1 MKILSFW
8 LLVLLSGVAIT
19 QAAPSKAVLL
29 AKAKAATKTNQPY
42 RLPPVGID
50 IPVATRQALE
60 QKLHA
65 LEAAAAPLA
74 QDPLWGDVSVL
85 LKAVRYA
92 LVNGEFYVPKDV
104 EKAQQLL
111 QLAESRLTEL
121 KKHQPYWPK
130 QAGTLVRGFVSGIDD
145 TPQPIGLEIPA
156 DLDLSKPVPL
166 TVWLHGRGDKIT
178 DMHFIEDR
186 MHKPGQ
192 FQPGGCIVLH
202 PFGRQCL
209 GYQLAGEA
217 DVLEAVEAVKRMYRI
232 DDRRI
237 LLAGFSMGGAGAWH
251 VGAHYAD
258 HWCGLH
264 AGAGFVEVRRFLNL
278 TPAQMPPV
286 YTQTLWGQYDV
297 PDCAE
302 PFQHSGTRL

>member
-130 QAGTLVRGFVSGIDD
+130 QAGTLVR
-145 TPQPIGLEIPA
+145 
-156 DLDLSKPVPL
+156 
-166 TVWLHGRGDKIT
+166 
-178 DMHFIEDR
+178 
-186 MHKPGQ
+186 
-192 FQPGGCIVLH
+192 
-202 PFGRQCL
+202 
-209 GYQLAGEA
+209 
-217 DVLEAVEAVKRMYRI
+217 
-232 DDRRI
+232 
-237 LLAGFSMGGAGAWH
+237 
-251 VGAHYAD
+251 
-258 HWCGLH
+258 
-264 AGAGFVEVRRFLNL
+264 VRFR
-278 TPAQMPPV
+278 
-286 YTQTLWGQYDV
+286 
-297 PDCAE
+297 
-302 PFQHSGTRL
+302 HR